1 MAGLVPAIHAFLD
14 AATARTWM
22 PGTSPGLSG
31 SILVDEVH
39 GMDSSVF

>member
-1 MAGLVPAIHAFLD
+1 MKARWIAGS
-14 AATARTWM
+14 
-22 PGTSPGLSG
+22 SPGLSG

>member
-1 MAGLVPAIHAFLD
+1 VRSDRFMCRLPVLVMAGLVP
-14 AATARTWM
+14 R
-22 PGTSPGLSG
+22 LSG

>member
-1 MAGLVPAIHAFLD
+1 MQPIELRVYRKLVMA
-14 AATARTWM
+14 
-22 PGTSPGLSG
+22 GTSPRLSG